1 MARPETQQINEHK
14 VLIER
19 QERQTLQ
26 LVLCDNWQICLHLW
40 PDMEH
45 YITVLWHV
53 KPRTGQLFM

>member
-1 MARPETQQINEHK
+1 MARSETQQINEHK

-45 YITVLWHV
+45 YITVL
-53 KPRTGQLFM
+53 